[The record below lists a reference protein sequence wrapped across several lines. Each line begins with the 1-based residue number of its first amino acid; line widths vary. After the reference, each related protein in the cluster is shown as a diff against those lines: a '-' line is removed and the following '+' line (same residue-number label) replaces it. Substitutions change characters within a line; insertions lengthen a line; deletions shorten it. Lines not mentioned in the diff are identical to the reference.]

1 MRWIYLSIGLI
12 FETVG
17 FVTLKYSENLTK
29 TTPIVLTVAADLTAL
44 FFLILALKKFET
56 SFVYMVAAGFGTALI
71 VIANVIIFKQTLNWI
86 QVVSIASII
95 VGTVGLHSQ
104 GTH

>member
-29 TTPIVLTVAADLTAL
+29 TAPIILTVAADLTAL

-86 QVVSIASII
+86 QVASII
-95 VGTVGLHSQ
+95 SIVVGSVGLHSQ